1 MYGLILPKNGCFFL
15 LSTFEA
21 SASVGHYFLSFL
33 LGLFAEDL
41 SALCWLLLLQE
52 WLSLFFFFCW
62 LCRFLPF
69 QSFLEVLLSWDF
81 FSYLKLC
88 AALRKPEE
96 VLFRYH
102 SSFPWN
108 TFIDFS
114 SSFLQSLSHNS
125 IKLSQ
130 ISFSWFA
137 VKYVIMFASILFS
150 RISYFSERRSWKCI
164 SDLNFSTLSSVRISV
179 SRVSRVS
186 QHLEFSIL
194 FHKWEIH
201 PLHLKAFVLSF
212 PFAACWRSISFI
224 PVLTAFATSF
234 ALFDTVSINCS
245 DKWHCFEL
253 LSLILLIR
261 VLSNPCV

>member
-1 MYGLILPKNGCFFL
+1 MYGLILPKNGGFFL

-21 SASVGHYFLSFL
+21 SASVGHSFLSFL

-41 SALCWLLLLQE
+41 SGLCWLLLLQE

-62 LCRFLPF
+62 LCWFLPF

-88 AALRKPEE
+88 AALWKPEQ

-114 SSFLQSLSHNS
+114 SSFLQSLFHNS

-137 VKYVIMFASILFS
+137 VKYVIMFDQYYLAVFHT
-150 RISYFSERRSWKCI
+150 F
-164 SDLNFSTLSSVRISV
+164 LNAGLVNVFPIWIFLHHISSVRISV

-186 QHLEFSIL
+186 QRLL
-194 FHKWEIH
+194 FHKWEIRL
-201 PLHLKAFVLSF
+201 LHLKAFVLSF
-212 PFAACWRSISFI
+212 PFAACRRSISFI
-224 PVLTAFATSF
+224 PVLTALATSF
-234 ALFDTVSINCS
+234 ALFDIVSINYS